1 MDLECALSFRVVFVS
16 ITEAVDGPA
25 DGLSVAQI
33 SELTGVSG
41 YTLRYYERA
50 GLIQSVART
59 GGNQRR
65 YQAADVEW
73 VRFLLRLRETGMPIA
88 QMREYATLRAQG
100 DATLQ
105 PRLAMLVEHQEALHR
120 QIATLRAHERA
131 LAVKIGTYR
140 QLIADAGVP
149 SPSTGTATK
158 PKAEVNDTRDHHDRS
173 HR

>member
-1 MDLECALSFRVVFVS
+1 MS

-25 DGLSVAQI
+25 DGLSVAQM

-50 GLIQSVART
+50 GLIQSVARS

-65 YQAADVEW
+65 YQAMDVEW

-88 QMREYATLRAQG
+88 RMREYATLRAQG

-105 PRLAMLVEHQEALHR
+105 PRLAMLVEHQEVLHR

-149 SPSTGTATK
+149 SSSAGTATE
-158 PKAEVNDTRDHHDRS
+158 PEPEANETHNQHGRS
-173 HR
+173 HA